1 MPTLDKLVFAFMLIA
16 ALGSGLIAGAFFVFS
31 VAVMRALERI
41 PHGAAAM
48 QSINVVII
56 NPMFLGVFM
65 GTAVLCLVLTIGA
78 PMRWQEPG
86 ATWHLAGAL
95 LYLVGSVGVTMIFNV
110 PMNNVLAAADPA
122 SVEGQK
128 IWSDYLSNWT
138 FWNDVRTIASLAAS
152 ASFIAA
158 LVFAK

>member
-1 MPTLDKLVFAFMLIA
+1 MPTLDKLVFALMLIA

-31 VAVMRALERI
+31 VAVMRALERL

-65 GTAVLCLVLTIGA
+65 GTAVLCLVLTIVA

-86 ATWHLAGAL
+86 ATWLLAGAL

-110 PMNNVLAAADPA
+110 PMNNLLSAADPA